1 MTTLLLFG
9 LLLVL
14 LLIGVPVA
22 FSILAT
28 AIVYFMLTPGM
39 KPFIAV
45 QQFEG
50 GLESFPLLAI
60 PLFVLAGIVMS
71 YSGIAERIIGFANTL
86 VGHTRGGLAQVNV
99 LNSAIMGGMS
109 GSANADAAVDARVL
123 VPQMVK
129 HGYGRDFSGAVSAAS
144 SLLAVLIPPSIVLI
158 LYGLQANVSIGD
170 LFMAGLLPAAVMG
183 ICLSLAA
190 YIVARKR
197 GYQATS
203 AVRPTFKVVTKS
215 TGRAFWALM
224 MPVLLLVGLRI
235 GVFTPTELAAVA
247 VLYTL
252 LVGMV
257 IYRTVKVRHLG
268 GILTEA
274 TKTTGMVLLII
285 AAATAFGYVVKAER
299 VPQTVAEAL
308 VSITDNKWVM
318 IILINVLLLVLGA
331 LIEPASLIILATP
344 ILAPLALEMGID
356 PVHFGII
363 IALNMAIG
371 GITPPVG
378 TILYTVMSITGS
390 KLGGLVKELGPFYLS
405 LLAALAIVIAVPA
418 LSTLLPALTR

>member
-1 MTTLLLFG
+1 MTTLFLFG

-14 LLIGVPVA
+14 LVIGVPVA
-22 FSILAT
+22 FAILST
-28 AIVYFMLTPGM
+28 AIVYFLITPGVR
-39 KPFIAV
+39 PFIAV

-50 GLESFPLLAI
+50 GLESFPLLAV
-60 PLFVLAGIVMS
+60 PLFILAGVVMS
-71 YSGIAERIIGFANTL
+71 HSGIAERIVGFANTL
-86 VGHTRGGLAQVNV
+86 VGHVRGGLAQVNV
-99 LNSAIMGGMS
+99 LNSVVMGGMS
-109 GSANADAAVDARVL
+109 GSANADAAMDARVL
-123 VPQMVK
+123 VPQMIR
-129 HGYGRDFSGAVSAAS
+129 HGYGRDFSGAISAAS

-158 LYGLQANVSIGD
+158 LYGLQSNVSIGD
-170 LFMAGLLPAAVMG
+170 LFMGGLLPAGVMA
-183 ICLSLAA
+183 ICMSLAV
-190 YIVARKR
+190 YIVAKKR

-203 AVRPTFKVVTKS
+203 LQRPTVSAVTKA

-235 GVFTPTELAAVA
+235 GIFTPTELAAVA

-257 IYRTVKVRHLG
+257 VYRSVKVRQLG
-268 GILTEA
+268 GILAEA

-285 AAATAFGYVVKAER
+285 AAASAFGYVVKAER
-299 VPQTVAEAL
+299 VPQTIAEAL
-308 VSITDNKWVM
+308 LSITDDKWLL

-344 ILAPLALEMGID
+344 ILAPLALEIGID

-378 TILYTVMSITGS
+378 TILFTVMSITGS
-390 KLGGLVKELGPFYLS
+390 KLGGLVKELAPFYLS
-405 LLAALAIVIAVPA
+405 LLAALIIVIAVPA